1 MITLREHLDDW
12 AGASV
17 GRRAIAEAVAAIAD
31 ASAELADVVAQGP
44 LAGDLGAVLGASDD
58 GDGQKALDVRAND
71 IFLAHLRRA
80 PVAAVVSEE
89 LPQPAVLDASAP
101 VAVAMD
107 PLDGSNNIDSDA
119 PMGTVFSL
127 LPSERRDD
135 PALAFAAAGDRQ
147 LAAGFVL
154 YGPYTALV
162 LTLGAGVHVFTLDP
176 RHRVFR
182 RTRADIR
189 VPEARREYAIN
200 ASNTRHWP
208 LPVRV
213 FVEECEA
220 GADGPRGVDYNT
232 RWLGCVVAEAYRIL
246 LRGGIYLYPGDTR
259 RGYERGRLRLLYEAA
274 PLAFLLEQAG
284 GAATD
289 GFNRI
294 LDLAPTAGVHQR
306 VPLIFGSRDKVERV
320 VHLHMAGVPQAGQRP
335 LFSVRG
341 LFKS

>member
-1 MITLREHLDDW
+1 MTTLREHLDGW
-12 AGASV
+12 AGASA
-17 GRRAIAEAVAAIAD
+17 GRRAIAETTAAVADAAAD
-31 ASAELADVVAQGP
+31 LAEIVAHGP
-44 LAGDLGAVLGASDD
+44 LAGDLGAVLGASED
-58 GDGQKALDVRAND
+58 GDGQKALDIRAND
-71 IFLAHLRRA
+71 LFLGHLRRA

-89 LPQPAVLDASAP
+89 MPHPVALDAAAP

-107 PLDGSNNIDSDA
+107 PLDGSNNIDSNA

-127 LPSERRDD
+127 LPSERRGD
-135 PALAFAAAGDRQ
+135 PDLAFAAAGDRQ

-154 YGPYTALV
+154 YGPHTALV
-162 LTLGAGVHVFTLDP
+162 LTLGAGVDVFTLDP
-176 RHRVFR
+176 RSRAFR
-182 RTRADIR
+182 RTRSGVRI
-189 VPEARREYAIN
+189 PEARREYAIN

-220 GADGPRGVDYNT
+220 GADGPRGADYNT

-259 RGYERGRLRLLYEAA
+259 RGYERGRLRLLYEAS
-274 PLAFLLEQAG
+274 PLALLVEQAG

-294 LDLAPTAGVHQR
+294 LDLAPAGIHQR
-306 VPLIFGSRDKVERV
+306 APLIFGSRDKVERV
-320 VHLHMAGVPQAGQRP
+320 VQLHMAGVPQAGQRP

>member
-1 MITLREHLDDW
+1 MITLREHLDGW
-12 AGASV
+12 AGVSA
-17 GRRAIAEAVAAIAD
+17 GRQALAETVAAIAD
-31 ASAELADVVAQGP
+31 AAEALAGVVAQGP
-44 LAGDLGAVLGASDD
+44 LAGDLGEVLGASDD
-58 GDGQKALDVRAND
+58 GDGQKALDIRAND
-71 IFLAHLRRA
+71 LFLDHLRRA

-89 LPQPAVLDASAP
+89 MPHPVELRGGAP

-107 PLDGSNNIDSDA
+107 PLDGSNNIDSNA
-119 PMGTVFSL
+119 PMGSVFSL

-135 PALAFAAAGDRQ
+135 PALAFSAAGDRQ

-154 YGPYTALV
+154 YGPHTTLV
-162 LTLGAGVHVFTLDP
+162 LTLGDGVHVFTLDP
-176 RHRVFR
+176 ARRVFR
-182 RTRADIR
+182 RTRQGVRI
-189 VPEARREYAIN
+189 PEQRREYAIN
-200 ASNTRHWP
+200 ASNARHWS

-259 RGYERGRLRLLYEAA
+259 RGYERGRLRLLYEAS

-284 GAATD
+284 GTATD

-294 LDLAPTAGVHQR
+294 LDLAPTGVHQR

-320 VHLHMAGVPQAGQRP
+320 VQLHMAGVPQAGQRP
-335 LFSVRG
+335 LFAVRG